1 MRVIV
6 ESELTVTE
14 KIEGRHYVKD
24 EKCECGEYC
33 FSFDKDGLQGKC
45 RDYVKRLTGVKLCV
59 YEAGR

>member
-33 FSFDKDGLQGKC
+33 FSFDLNGRQGQC
-45 RDYVKRLTGVKLCV
+45 RDFKRLLTGVKLCGW
-59 YEAGR
+59 ERR